1 MKVSDHVTGLLLMI
15 LGGFTYWGGSK
26 LPPVPGQQVGP
37 DVFPMVIGAALF
49 VCGVLIALGVGRT
62 FEEDEKI
69 VTSES
74 GDVVDIEQLLQAKDR
89 SKVSIF
95 LAGGWKI
102 LVPPVALFFYYF
114 ASEKLGFWL
123 TATVMIL
130 VLARSQGAKW
140 RGSLLLALLAPAVVH
155 LVFYKLL
162 RVPLPAGIFQF
173 PWA

>member
-1 MKVSDHVTGLLLMI
+1 LKVSDRLTGLILMI
-15 LGGFTYWGGSK
+15 LGSFTYWGGSK

-37 DVFPMVIGAALF
+37 DVFPMVIGAAL
-49 VCGVLIALGVGRT
+49 VICGLLIALGVGRT
-62 FEEDEKI
+62 FEEEEKI

-74 GDVVDIEQLLQAKDR
+74 GQVVNADSYPQPQGRLA
-89 SKVSIF
+89 IF
-95 LAGGWKI
+95 LAGGWKV
-102 LVPPVALFFYYF
+102 LVPPTALFFYYF

-123 TATVMIL
+123 TATIMIL

-140 RGSLLLALLAPAVVH
+140 RGALLLALFAPVCVH

-162 RVPLPAGIFQF
+162 RVPLPGGLLQF